1 MSKQGIIK
9 VANVLTQ
16 MQIVRIELIGS
27 TIKAK
32 NASTAKANIQ
42 DIRLGQ
48 LLHDASESIKD
59 RFIEETL
66 KIEE

>member
-16 MQIVRIELIGS
+16 MQNVRIELLGS
-27 TIKAK
+27 AIKAK
-32 NASTAKANIQ
+32 NAPTAKANIQ

-48 LLHDASESIKD
+48 LLYDASESIKD

>member
-1 MSKQGIIK
+1 MSRLGIIK

-16 MQIVRIELIGS
+16 MQSVRVELLS
-27 TIKAK
+27 SAIKAK
-32 NASTAKANIQ
+32 NGSTAKANIQ
-42 DIRLGQ
+42 DVRLGQ